1 VKLFERET
9 TTLALMCFLLSYQ
22 LQEDFPRT
30 PSPVYQLS
38 RSSSRAA
45 TEEGA
50 DAAPT
55 LDMQLTHLRDASQ
68 TSATTAELNVAAAGL
83 GSRTSTPIPG
93 VASMHG
99 QSSGPAA
106 PVPRTASLD
115 SPVPHTR
122 SPSPGVA
129 MMGAVPGLSGGTMNL
144 TSAEARS
151 VALNRAA
158 SASAAEF
165 AAALQGSTASSGSVM
180 DLAASLQ
187 GMSMSD
193 VQGAAAAIEDREL
206 LQQQQL
212 RLQQQ
217 QQRQQQQQQQQQ
229 QQRVQI
235 AAQAQAAQVA
245 FCLLFAFVSSRCFV

>member
-1 VKLFERET
+1 MNLFESES

-93 VASMHG
+93 VASKHG

-129 MMGAVPGLSGGTMNL
+129 MMGAVPGLSGGTLNL